1 MARLAAYLR
10 SLTGFER
17 DARRYL
23 VVTLT
28 AGAATS
34 LYWID
39 FNLYLASLGLSTSV
53 IGIVATAGSV
63 AGALV
68 AFPASALSD
77 RVGRRVVIAG
87 GVGLMA
93 ASVAGL
99 LVVSSVPG
107 LLLLAALY
115 GAGQQT
121 MFVVQN
127 PYLVEQSRPEHRSE
141 LFAVQFAL
149 TNVTNIGAALLGGLA
164 AALVSSVG
172 GLPGD
177 GPETYRVILGLMV
190 GLLVVGLAVVVSL
203 GDDRPSSILPRELLQ
218 AGEPAAFPVDR
229 RPDGDANRS
238 GVHRLSRLGIVIR
251 DRRGFVRLLL
261 PGFLISVGAGQ
272 VIPFLNLFVQR
283 KFGLDLAALN
293 GVFALTSLGTIV
305 AILLQPAL
313 ARRLG
318 RIRSVVVVQAASIP
332 FLVVLGWSPVLWTVI
347 LALAVRNSLMNAGN
361 PIFNA
366 FAMDRVSAAERAT
379 LSAAMSLL
387 WSLGWVLAGPWYS
400 VLQAT
405 LGFDAGYAV
414 NFVTIIVLYSVATAL
429 YWAWFREEEALP
441 GSRRAR
447 VVSSAR

>member
-1 MARLAAYLR
+1 LARLAAYLR
-10 SLTGFER
+10 SLTGFGR

-77 RVGRRVVIAG
+77 RIGRRLVIAG
-87 GVGLMA
+87 GVALMA

-107 LLLLAALY
+107 LLLLAAAY

-127 PYLVEQSRPEHRSE
+127 PYLVEQSRPEQRSE

-149 TNVTNIGAALLGGLA
+149 TNVTNIAAAILGGLA
-164 AALVSSVG
+164 AALVTSIG

-203 GDDRPSSILPRELLQ
+203 GDDRPSRVRPRELLR
-218 AGEPAAFPVDR
+218 AGEPAAFPPDR
-229 RPDGDANRS
+229 RRDGSVGR
-238 GVHRLSRLGIVIR
+238 GGLIRLGIVIR
-251 DRRGFVRLLL
+251 DRSVFVRLLL
-261 PGFLISVGAGQ
+261 PGFLISLGAGQ

-347 LALAVRNSLMNAGN
+347 VALAVRNSLMNAGN

-387 WSLGWVLAGPWYS
+387 WSLGWVLAGPYYS

-414 NFVTIIVLYSVATAL
+414 NFVTITVLYTAATGL
-429 YWAWFREEEALP
+429 YWAWFREGEPVA
-441 GSRRAR
+441 GSRGAR
-447 VVSSAR
+447 SVSSAR

>member
-1 MARLAAYLR
+1 MARLSAYLR

-77 RVGRRVVIAG
+77 RVGRRLVIAG

-149 TNVTNIGAALLGGLA
+149 TNVTNIAAALLGAFA
-164 AALVSSVG
+164 AAFVSSVG

-177 GPETYRVILGLMV
+177 GPETYRVILALMV
-190 GLLVVGLAVVVSL
+190 GLLAVGLAVVISL
-203 GDDRPSSILPRELLQ
+203 GDDRPSTVRPRELLQ
-218 AGEPAAFPVDR
+218 AGEPAAFPANR
-229 RPDGDANRS
+229 RPDGDTTRS
-238 GVHRLSRLGIVIR
+238 GVARLSRLGIVIR
-251 DRRGFVRLLL
+251 DRRVFVRLLL

-332 FLVVLGWSPVLWTVI
+332 FLVVLGWSPLLWTVI

-387 WSLGWVLAGPWYS
+387 WSLGWVVAGPYYS

-429 YWAWFREEEALP
+429 YWAWFREEEAPP
-441 GSRRAR
+441 GGRRAR

>member
-77 RVGRRVVIAG
+77 RVGRRLVIAG

-149 TNVTNIGAALLGGLA
+149 TNVTNIAAALLGGLA

-177 GPETYRVILGLMV
+177 GPETYRVILALMV
-190 GLLVVGLAVVVSL
+190 GLLAVGLAVVITL
-203 GDDRPSSILPRELLQ
+203 GDDRPSRVQPRELLR
-218 AGEPAAFPVDR
+218 AGEPAAFPANRPPDR
-229 RPDGDANRS
+229 DVTRS
-238 GVHRLSRLGIVIR
+238 GVARLSRLGIVIR
-251 DRRGFVRLLL
+251 DRRVFVRLLL

-366 FAMDRVSAAERAT
+366 FAMDRVSAPERAT

-387 WSLGWVLAGPWYS
+387 WSLGWVVGGPYYS

-429 YWAWFREEEALP
+429 YWAWFREEGRGLSAA
-441 GSRRAR
+441 RR
-447 VVSSAR
+447 